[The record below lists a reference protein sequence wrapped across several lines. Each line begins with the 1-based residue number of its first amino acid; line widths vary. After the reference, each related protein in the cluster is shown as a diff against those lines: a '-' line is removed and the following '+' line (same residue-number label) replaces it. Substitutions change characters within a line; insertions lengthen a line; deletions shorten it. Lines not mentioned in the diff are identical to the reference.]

1 MSNNKELTSTLL
13 SIVFPQEFIDNFE
26 IVDIQ
31 KDELLGVL
39 HIYMDEFNILPKEYV
54 GLDLSPNGFYPA
66 SCIND
71 FPLRDKKVIIHI
83 RRRRWIDKTGKSY
96 SSHWELTAEGTRYS
110 KEFAAFLKE
119 AFGYDPNTNK
129 NA

>member
-1 MSNNKELTSTLL
+1 MSDNKELTSVLL

-39 HIYMDEFNILPKEYV
+39 HVHMDEFNVLPTEYSE
-54 GLDLSPNGFYPA
+54 LNLSPNGFYPA

-71 FPLRDKKVIIHI
+71 FPLRDKKVVIHI
-83 RRRRWIDKTGKSY
+83 RRRRWVDQSGKSY
-96 SSHWELTAEGTRYS
+96 SSHWDLRAEGTRYS

-119 AFGYDPNTNK
+119 ALG
-129 NA
+129 